1 MENRTFKNEDG
12 KTEIKKLIKS
22 KEEFEDK
29 YLSKEKKCGIND
41 IQQTNCSLKKG
52 IGNISN
58 TTLKAGGIA
67 GGVGIHYG
75 VKEVV
80 KIGAKEISK
89 KFFTWGVPIIG
100 HIVSGTI
107 FGSIN
112 LSSLNDKIDII
123 IKEID
128 ESLTGKE
135 EVIEKEFINTFDS
148 LEKNYLRE
156 FSKDG
161 NNYDVDLSGLD
172 SKEK

>member
-1 MENRTFKNEDG
+1 M
-12 KTEIKKLIKS
+12 
-22 KEEFEDK
+22 
-29 YLSKEKKCGIND
+29 
-41 IQQTNCSLKKG
+41 
-52 IGNISN
+52 
-58 TTLKAGGIA
+58 
-67 GGVGIHYG
+67 
-75 VKEVV
+75 
-80 KIGAKEISK
+80 
-89 KFFTWGVPIIG
+89 
-100 HIVSGTI
+100 SGTI

-148 LEKNYLRE
+148 LEKNYFRE

-172 SKEK
+172 SIEK